1 MATGP
6 GNSPAPGT
14 ASAHLESAH
23 EVSVFGEAIDYF
35 NEAAANLDLNPNI
48 KRILIHPSRQVIIS
62 IPFSR
67 DNGTLEV
74 YTGYR
79 VQYSFARGPAKG
91 GVRYHPDVTLDEVT
105 ALAFWMT
112 WKCAVVDLPFGGG
125 KGGVTCDP
133 RVLSTNELERLT
145 RRYAAEIMEI
155 IGPDKDVPAPDVG
168 TNAQTMAWIMDTVSM
183 HNRAHTPGVVTGK
196 PLCVGGSRGRVEA
209 TGRGVMICIKA
220 ALEKMGR
227 TLAGQ
232 RVVVQGFGNVGSV
245 SAKLLKEQGAIIVG
259 ISDQFGAV
267 HNKEGIDI
275 DAALAHVAS
284 PKNERHSLEGLHH
297 TKQISNEELLE
308 LPCDILVPAAI
319 ENQLTTENA
328 SRIKAQLIAE
338 GANGPTTPG
347 ADSMFSQAGITVIPD
362 ILANAGGVTVS
373 YFEWAQDR
381 MGYYWRESEVNQRLE
396 ETLRENFNEVWDIA
410 QTRKVSLRTAAY
422 MLAIRRVV
430 ESLMTR
436 GIYA

>member
-1 MATGP
+1 MTTAP
-6 GNSPAPGT
+6 SNSPTGT
-14 ASAHLESAH
+14 ASANLHKAS
-23 EVSVFGEAIDYF
+23 EVSVFGEAIEYF
-35 NEAAANLDLNPNI
+35 NEAAANLDLDPNM
-48 KRILIHPSRQVIIS
+48 KRILTHPSRQVIIS
-62 IPFSR
+62 IPFQR
-67 DNGTLEV
+67 DNGEFNV

-133 RVLSTNELERLT
+133 RILSNGELERLT
-145 RRYAAEIMEI
+145 RRYAAEIIEV

-168 TNAQTMAWIMDTVSM
+168 TTPQTMAWIMDTVSM
-183 HNRAHTPGVVTGK
+183 HNRGYTPGVVTGK
-196 PLCVGGSRGRVEA
+196 PLNVGGSRGRVEA
-209 TGRGVMICIKA
+209 TGRGVTIAIDA
-220 ALEKMGR
+220 ALQKLGKE
-227 TLAGQ
+227 LAGQ

-245 SAKLLKEQGAIIVG
+245 TAKLLRERGAVIVG
-259 ISDQFGAV
+259 ISDQYVGL
-267 HNKEGIDI
+267 HDKSGIDI
-275 DAALAHVAS
+275 EAVLAHVNA
-284 PKNERHSLEGLHH
+284 PANHRRSLEDFPAGQNV
-297 TKQISNEELLE
+297 TNAELLE

-319 ENQLTTENA
+319 ENQLTAENA
-328 SRIKAQLIAE
+328 RKIKAHLIAE
-338 GANGPTTPG
+338 GANGPTTPA
-347 ADSMFSQAGITVIPD
+347 ADGMFSQSGVTVIPD

-381 MGYYWRESEVNQRLE
+381 MGYYWREREVNERLE
-396 ETLRENFNEVWDIA
+396 EVLRENFDEVWDIA
-410 QTRKVSLRTAAY
+410 QNRKVTLRTAAY

-430 ESLMTR
+430 DSLTTR